1 MCASSKSSMRAE
13 VVNAEKQERIRHTLK
28 SLAEAQAA
36 TIKLMEEALT
46 LMSEE
51 LSLDPVTFWKSRSS
65 LTTFAPPTKTD
76 LFDTEMLTISFQ
88 GKSCFLGNTLPFR
101 FFVRL
106 ARRPNTYVTY
116 EDLLTEV
123 WDGARS
129 DEAIRSVVK
138 TLRSRLRKARMGG
151 LADAIDGSVPGH
163 YGLRLEK

>member
-1 MCASSKSSMRAE
+1 MNPDKR
-13 VVNAEKQERIRHTLK
+13 ERIRQTLK

-36 TIKLMEEALT
+36 TISLMEEALS
-46 LMSEE
+46 LMTEE
-51 LSLDPVTFWKSRSS
+51 LALDPITFWKSRGSPFVFPS
-65 LTTFAPPTKTD
+65 PKKTA
-76 LFDTEMLTISFQ
+76 LFDTEMLTITFQ

-116 EDLLTEV
+116 EDLLSDV
-123 WDGARS
+123 WDGVRT

-138 TLRSRLRKARMGG
+138 TLRSKLREAEMSY

-163 YGLRLEK
+163 YGLKLAR

>member
-1 MCASSKSSMRAE
+1 M
-13 VVNAEKQERIRHTLK
+13 NPEKQERIRQTLK

-36 TIKLMEEALT
+36 TITLMEEALAMMT
-46 LMSEE
+46 EE
-51 LSLDPVTFWKSRSS
+51 LSLDPITFWKSRGSPS
-65 LTTFAPPTKTD
+65 PFALPTKTA
-76 LFDTEMLTISFQ
+76 LFDTEMLTITFQ

-116 EDLLTEV
+116 EDLLSDV
-123 WDGARS
+123 WDGART

-138 TLRSRLRKARMGG
+138 TLRSKLRQAKMGG
-151 LADAIDGSVPGH
+151 LAEAIDGSVPGH

>member
-1 MCASSKSSMRAE
+1 M
-13 VVNAEKQERIRHTLK
+13 NPEKQERIRQTLK

-36 TIKLMEEALT
+36 TITLMEEALAMMT
-46 LMSEE
+46 EE
-51 LSLDPVTFWKSRSS
+51 LSLDPITFWKSRGSPS
-65 LTTFAPPTKTD
+65 PFALPKKTT
-76 LFDTEMLTISFQ
+76 LFDTEMLTITFQ

-116 EDLLTEV
+116 EDLLSDV
-123 WDGARS
+123 WDGTRT

-138 TLRSRLRKARMGG
+138 TLRSKLRQARMGA
-151 LADAIDGSVPGH
+151 LAEAIDGSVPGH